1 MFSPTFSFMVFTS
14 WKSINRFNPKRASK
28 SQKSYQ
34 LNNRLSGTLPA
45 ALGNLPKIERLHL
58 SSNNFTG
65 EIPEMFANLTSL
77 KEFRISDNNFTGQ
90 IPDFIFRNWTN
101 LEQ

>member
-1 MFSPTFSFMVFTS
+1 V
-14 WKSINRFNPKRASK
+14 
-28 SQKSYQ
+28 
-34 LNNRLSGTLPA
+34 LENNRLSGTLPA

-77 KEFRISDNNFTGQ
+77 KE
-90 IPDFIFRNWTN
+90 
-101 LEQ
+101 